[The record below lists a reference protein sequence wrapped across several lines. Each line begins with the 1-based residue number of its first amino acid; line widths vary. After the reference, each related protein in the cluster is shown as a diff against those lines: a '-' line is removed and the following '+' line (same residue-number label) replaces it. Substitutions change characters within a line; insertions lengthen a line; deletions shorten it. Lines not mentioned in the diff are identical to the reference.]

1 VISWHKQGSLDIP
14 FSVTSSPGRITPW
27 ISVPASLLVW
37 ILLLALDLKVM
48 LGAGL
53 TGGWILA
60 GVMFTFS
67 ALFIIWMVSEVVS
80 AVHTRLVTHES
91 MRGVR
96 SAPRI
101 RVQAE
106 AMTGWLAGKDRFDWT
121 SVERQR
127 SMLGLQP
134 CHARP
139 NRMRKRAEEACKPAF
154 PVLGKGCEG

>member
-1 VISWHKQGSLDIP
+1 M
-14 FSVTSSPGRITPW
+14 TSSPGRITPW

-67 ALFIIWMVSEVVS
+67 AVFIIWMVSEVVS
-80 AVHTRLVTHES
+80 AVHTRIVTHES

-96 SAPRI
+96 NAPPVR
-101 RVQAE
+101 QPAGPFSE
-106 AMTGWLAGKDRFDWT
+106 WLAGKDRFDWK
-121 SVERQR
+121 SVQRQR
-127 SMLGLQP
+127 LMLGLVP
-134 CHARP
+134 CHAKANRP
-139 NRMRKRAEEACKPAF
+139 RKPR
-154 PVLGKGCEG
+154 